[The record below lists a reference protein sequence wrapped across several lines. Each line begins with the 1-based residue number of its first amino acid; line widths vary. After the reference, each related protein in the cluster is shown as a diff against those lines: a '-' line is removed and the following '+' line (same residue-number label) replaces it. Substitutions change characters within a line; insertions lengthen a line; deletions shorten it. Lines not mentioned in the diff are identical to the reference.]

1 MGLNVDL
8 NKINKQQ
15 QEIQTVTPV
24 EVKSTSASVNV
35 PIGKTETANTD
46 LCSKL
51 GITQEQYVKLC
62 TENPQFLTLS
72 FEEQLKFIKNIKQS
86 VDTSAATDETTD
98 TSAGSDVAAEASTN
112 NGSDEK
118 TITKSRF
125 SKMSLRKKFDVYS
138 TELAKNQFLYGDA
151 DNKKTIED
159 WNNLSKE
166 EQQKLI
172 EQQKT
177 ILSKKQGVLNKRNA
191 KAWLDTSMTELY
203 AATKIAELSLA
214 DFKKIPRGQ
223 QEEYIYDYLF
233 EQDEKDLSITDLIRL
248 RETELLCASAQYI
261 SGSDMKPCPAKAREI
276 LDSQKVSSVEAEYEY
291 LKNKLENPQ
300 GEEKL
305 TKYEHIR
312 LT

>member
-1 MGLNVDL
+1 MLKFNVSACFFIYEYKKQEIPMGFNLDL
-8 NKINKQQ
+8 NKKINMQQ
-15 QEIQTVTPV
+15 QEILTTGTPV

-151 DNKKTIED
+151 DNKKTIEED
-159 WNNLSKE
+159 ICGNGNHSRCTCYKLSH
-166 EQQKLI
+166 LH
-172 EQQKT
+172 
-177 ILSKKQGVLNKRNA
+177 GRA
-191 KAWLDTSMTELY
+191 
-203 AATKIAELSLA
+203 
-214 DFKKIPRGQ
+214 
-223 QEEYIYDYLF
+223 
-233 EQDEKDLSITDLIRL
+233 IRCV
-248 RETELLCASAQYI
+248 ETLL
-261 SGSDMKPCPAKAREI
+261 
-276 LDSQKVSSVEAEYEY
+276 
-291 LKNKLENPQ
+291 
-300 GEEKL
+300 
-305 TKYEHIR
+305 
-312 LT
+312 

>member
-1 MGLNVDL
+1 MFQHVFLYMSIKNKRIPMGLNVDL

-191 KAWLDTSMTELY
+191 KAWLDT
-203 AATKIAELSLA
+203 
-214 DFKKIPRGQ
+214 
-223 QEEYIYDYLF
+223 
-233 EQDEKDLSITDLIRL
+233 
-248 RETELLCASAQYI
+248 
-261 SGSDMKPCPAKAREI
+261 
-276 LDSQKVSSVEAEYEY
+276 
-291 LKNKLENPQ
+291 
-300 GEEKL
+300 
-305 TKYEHIR
+305 
-312 LT
+312 